1 MRALGDVFDPAAHP
15 DVLVGLT
22 EPDDAAVL
30 DLGGGRAL
38 ILTTDFFTPVVDEP
52 YDFGAIAAANALSD
66 VYAMGGEPVL
76 ALNLVAFPPQ
86 LSAATL
92 AELLRGGAEVVR
104 SAGAVIA
111 GGHSIQDK
119 EPKYGLCV
127 VGFAETTRLLKKSGA
142 RPGDALYLT
151 KALGTGTITTA
162 LKRGLASTEELAA
175 AVASMKTLN
184 RAASRAALAAGANAA
199 TDVTGFG
206 FAGHALEM
214 AEASGVRFRFDW
226 DALPW
231 LAGARRLAAEMVFP
245 GGAFNNQEHFGG
257 RVARTRVLTDGEAML
272 LFDPQTSG
280 GLLVAVPPGR
290 EAEFTRSIETGGG
303 TAWQVGEVVGG
314 AGLEIR

>member
-1 MRALGDVFDPAAHP
+1 MRALGDVFDRSAYP
-15 DVLVGLT
+15 DVLVGLS

-52 YDFGAIAAANALSD
+52 YDFGAIAAANAMSD
-66 VYAMGGEPVL
+66 VWAMGGEPVL

-127 VGFAETTRLLKKSGA
+127 VGFGETSRLLKKGGA

-151 KALGTGTITTA
+151 KPLGTGTVTTA
-162 LKRGLASTEELAA
+162 LKRGIAPEDDVAA
-175 AVASMKTLN
+175 AVASMKRLN
-184 RAASRAALAAGANAA
+184 RVASRAALAAGATAA

-206 FAGHALEM
+206 LVGHALEM
-214 AEASGVRFRFDW
+214 AEASRVRFRIDW
-226 DALPW
+226 EAIPW
-231 LAGARRLAAEMVFP
+231 LPGALRFAEDMVFP
-245 GGAFNNQEHFGG
+245 GGAFNNLEHFRARLQ
-257 RVARTRVLTDGEAML
+257 RVRSLTDGQAML

-280 GLLVAVPPGR
+280 GLLVAIPAAGA
-290 EAEFTRSIETGGG
+290 AEFTGALGRDSEE
-303 TAWQVGEVVGG
+303 AWRVGEVV
-314 AGLEIR
+314 AGEGIEVI

>member
-1 MRALGDVFDPAAHP
+1 
-15 DVLVGLT
+15 
-22 EPDDAAVL
+22 
-30 DLGGGRAL
+30 
-38 ILTTDFFTPVVDEP
+38 
-52 YDFGAIAAANALSD
+52 
-66 VYAMGGEPVL
+66 MGGTPVL

-127 VGFAETTRLLKKSGA
+127 VGFAETSRLLRKGGA
-142 RPGDALYLT
+142 RPGDVLFLT

-162 LKRGLASTEELAA
+162 LKRGLGAGEEVAA
-175 AVASMKTLN
+175 AVASMKALN
-184 RAASRAALAAGANAA
+184 RAASHAALAAGATAA

-206 FAGHALEM
+206 LAGHALEM
-214 AEASGVRFRFDW
+214 AEASEVRFRIEW

-231 LAGARRLAAEMVFP
+231 LPGALRLAAEMVFP
-245 GGAFNNQEHFGG
+245 GGAFSNQEHFGG
-257 RVARTRVLTDGEAML
+257 RVARTRALTDGETAL

-280 GLLVAVPPGR
+280 GLLVSVPAGR
-290 EAEFTRSIETGGG
+290 EADFTISLEAGGG
-303 TAWQVGEVVGG
+303 AAWRVGEVVAG
-314 AGLEIR
+314 AGLEIV

>member
-1 MRALGDVFDPAAHP
+1 MRALGDVFDRSAYP
-15 DVLVGLT
+15 DVLVGLS

-52 YDFGAIAAANALSD
+52 YDFGAIAAANAMSD
-66 VYAMGGEPVL
+66 VWAMGGDPVL

-127 VGFAETTRLLKKSGA
+127 VGFGETSRLLKKGGA

-151 KALGTGTITTA
+151 KPLGTGTVTTA
-162 LKRGLASTEELAA
+162 LKRGIATEGEVTA
-175 AVASMKTLN
+175 AVASMKRLN
-184 RAASRAALAAGANAA
+184 RGASRAALAASATAA

-206 FAGHALEM
+206 LVGHALEM
-214 AEASGVRFRFDW
+214 AEASRVRFRLEW

-231 LAGARRLAAEMVFP
+231 LPGALRLAGDGVFP
-245 GGAFNNQEHFGG
+245 GGAFANLEHFGA
-257 RVARTRVLTDGEAML
+257 RLARTRSLTDGEAML
-272 LFDPQTSG
+272 LLDPQTSG
-280 GLLVAVPPGR
+280 GLLVAVPAAGAAAFTGALGR
-290 EAEFTRSIETGGG
+290 DSEEAWR
-303 TAWQVGEVVGG
+303 VGEVV
-314 AGLEIR
+314 AGEGIEII

>member
-15 DVLVGLT
+15 DVLVGLS

-30 DLGGGRAL
+30 DLGQGRAL
-38 ILTTDFFTPVVDEP
+38 IVTTDFFTPVVDEP

-66 VYAMGGEPVL
+66 VYAMGGDPVL

-104 SAGAVIA
+104 SAGAVLA

-127 VGFAETTRLLKKSGA
+127 VGFAETSRLLKKGGA

-151 KALGTGTITTA
+151 KPLGTGTITTA
-162 LKRGLASTEELAA
+162 LKRGLATEAELAA

-184 RAASRAALAAGANAA
+184 RAASRAALAAGASSA

-206 FAGHALEM
+206 LFGHALEM
-214 AEASGVRFRFDW
+214 ADASGVRFRFEW
-226 DALPW
+226 NALPW
-231 LAGARRLAAEMVFP
+231 LPGALRLAGEMVFP
-245 GGAFNNQEHFGG
+245 GGTFNNLEHFG
-257 RVARTRVLTDGEAML
+257 ARLVRSRTLTDGEAML

-280 GLLVAVPPGR
+280 GLLVAVPPGG
-290 EAEFTRSIETGGG
+290 EAAFEAALGRDGAPARRVGSVIE
-303 TAWQVGEVVGG
+303 GE
-314 AGLEIR
+314 GLEVL

>member
-1 MRALGDVFDPAAHP
+1 MRALGDVFDPAAYP
-15 DVLVGLT
+15 DVLVGLS

-30 DLGGGRAL
+30 DLGQGRAL

-66 VYAMGGEPVL
+66 VYAMGGDPVL

-104 SAGAVIA
+104 SAGAVVA

-127 VGFAETTRLLKKSGA
+127 VGFAETSRLLTKGGA

-162 LKRGLASTEELAA
+162 LKRGIATEAELTA
-175 AVASMKTLN
+175 AVASMKILN
-184 RAASRAALAAGANAA
+184 RAASRAALACGAKAA

-206 FAGHALEM
+206 LAGHALEM
-214 AEASGVRFRFDW
+214 AEASGVRFRFEW

-231 LAGARRLAAEMVFP
+231 LPGAARLAAEMVFP
-245 GGAFNNQEHFGG
+245 GGAFNNLEHFGG
-257 RVARTRVLTDGEAML
+257 RVARTRALTEGEAML

-280 GLLVAVPPGR
+280 GLLVAVPPEGR
-290 EAEFTRSIETGGG
+290 VEFLASLQRDGSA
-303 TAWQVGEVVGG
+303 AWLVGAVVAG
-314 AGLEIR
+314 AGLEVA

>member
-1 MRALGDVFDPAAHP
+1 M
-15 DVLVGLT
+15 
-22 EPDDAAVL
+22 
-30 DLGGGRAL
+30 
-38 ILTTDFFTPVVDEP
+38 
-52 YDFGAIAAANALSD
+52 SD
-66 VYAMGGEPVL
+66 VWAMGGEPVL

-127 VGFAETTRLLKKSGA
+127 VGFGETSRLLRKGGA
-142 RPGDALYLT
+142 RPGDGLWLT
-151 KALGTGTITTA
+151 KPLGTGTVTTA
-162 LKRGLASTEELAA
+162 LKRGLASPEETAE
-175 AVASMKTLN
+175 AVASMKRLN
-184 RAASRAALAAGANAA
+184 RAASRAALASGATAA

-214 AEASGVRFRFDW
+214 AEASGVRFRFGW

-231 LAGARRLAAEMVFP
+231 LPGADRFAREMVFP
-245 GGAFNNQEHFGG
+245 GGAFNNLEHFG
-257 RVARTRVLTDGEAML
+257 ARLARSRTLTDAEAML

-280 GLLVAVPPGR
+280 GLLVAVPPEG
-290 EAEFTRSIETGGG
+290 EAQFVASLQRDGS
-303 TAWQVGEVVGG
+303 TAWLVGEVVAGE
-314 AGLEIR
+314 GLEVA